1 MPWKSRPVKLSEEQ
15 RDDLKQIAN
24 DPDAT
29 EKERCRALIVLLL
42 GEGLKNKE
50 IARRLNVHE
59 NTVVKW
65 RGRWTGE
72 NEAAKITD
80 YGELTG
86 RPRSV
91 LVPENLTRIE
101 ALVKKD
107 PPSGRSRW
115 TVRLLAKE
123 VDLPIATVHRALKDL
138 DIHLNPKSSSKES
151 HADSGSAV

>member
-1 MPWKSRPVKLSEEQ
+1 MPWESRPVILSQEQ
-15 RDDLKQIAN
+15 REELKQVAN
-24 DPDAT
+24 SKTAS
-29 EKERCRALIVLLL
+29 EKEKCRSLIVLLL

-72 NEAAKITD
+72 NGGAKVTD

-101 ALVKKD
+101 TLCKME
-107 PPSGRSRW
+107 PPNGRARW
-115 TVRLLAKE
+115 TVRSLAQE
-123 VDLPIATVHRALKDL
+123 VKLPIATVHRALKDL
-138 DIHLNPKSSSKES
+138 RISLATTPENKSR
-151 HADSGSAV
+151 SASQG

>member
-1 MPWKSRPVKLSEEQ
+1 MPWKSRPVTLSKEQ
-15 RDDLKQIAN
+15 RAYLKQIASSSSCS
-24 DPDAT
+24 
-29 EKERCRALIVLLL
+29 EKEKCRALIVLLL

-72 NEAAKITD
+72 NESAKVSD

-91 LVPENLTRIE
+91 LVPENLKRIE
-101 ALVKKD
+101 TLCKSD

-115 TVRLLAKE
+115 TVRSLARE
-123 VDLPIATVHRALKDL
+123 VKLPVATVHRALKDL
-138 DIHLNPKSSSKES
+138 GIDLNPKK
-151 HADSGSAV
+151 